1 MVAPD
6 LPINLPTS
14 LAAIW
19 VVKVADLDILLEL
32 VKEPSRAEQNENDEV
47 RLTEASSRSRYFSEL
62 RCDFRIG
69 LASKS
74 F

>member
-19 VVKVADLDILLEL
+19 VVKVADLDILLEV
-32 VKEPSRAEQNENDEV
+32 VKEPSRAEQNENDEIRINGSEFKNNILFRPSLRFPD
-47 RLTEASSRSRYFSEL
+47 RLSQ
-62 RCDFRIG
+62 
-69 LASKS
+69 
-74 F
+74 

>member
-32 VKEPSRAEQNENDEV
+32 VKEPSRAEQNENDEIRINGSEFRNKILSRPSMRFPD
-47 RLTEASSRSRYFSEL
+47 RLSQ
-62 RCDFRIG
+62 
-69 LASKS
+69 
-74 F
+74 

>member
-1 MVAPD
+1 MSMLQPDLSRSSLMVAPD

-32 VKEPSRAEQNENDEV
+32 VKEPSRAEQNENDEI
-47 RLTEASSRSRYFSEL
+47 RINGSEFKNKIL
-62 RCDFRIG
+62 F
-69 LASKS
+69 
-74 F
+74 

>member
-32 VKEPSRAEQNENDEV
+32 VKEPSRAEQNENDEIRINGSEFKNKILFRPALRFPD
-47 RLTEASSRSRYFSEL
+47 RLSQ
-62 RCDFRIG
+62 
-69 LASKS
+69 
-74 F
+74 

>member
-32 VKEPSRAEQNENDEV
+32 VKEPSRAEQNESDEI
-47 RLTEASSRSRYFSEL
+47 RINGSEFKNKIL
-62 RCDFRIG
+62 F
-69 LASKS
+69 
-74 F
+74 